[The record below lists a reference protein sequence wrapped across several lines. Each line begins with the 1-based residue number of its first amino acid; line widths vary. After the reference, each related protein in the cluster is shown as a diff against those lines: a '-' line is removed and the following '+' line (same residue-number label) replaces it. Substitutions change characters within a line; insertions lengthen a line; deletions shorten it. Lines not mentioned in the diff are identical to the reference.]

1 MIKIIPRTVKYLIFA
16 NLIVYF
22 VCLISMLMGH
32 NLSNI
37 LGLVPY
43 LLVTKYYVWQFVTY
57 MFVHSGPM
65 HIFFN
70 LLMLWMFGTDLCKL
84 WGESFFLKYYIICG
98 LGAGLTVLLLS
109 PLDKASFISPTVG
122 ASGAIFGLFLAYG
135 LIYKK
140 KPIYVFGVVPIEAR
154 YLVMILGTIEFLSLI
169 SEGDKTVSHIA
180 HLGGIATGFAYLKL
194 KDIQRNNRA
203 KNYKKWKASLL
214 NKQINVIYNEFDKKN
229 DPNNHIDW
237 N

>member
-1 MIKIIPRTVKYLIFA
+1 MIKIIPKTVKYLIFA

-22 VCLISMLMGH
+22 ICIVSMLLGY
-32 NLSNI
+32 NLSNL

-43 LLVTKYYVWQFVTY
+43 LLVTKYYVWQFFTY
-57 MFVHSGPM
+57 MFVHAGPM
-65 HIFFN
+65 HLFFN
-70 LLMLWMFGTDLCKL
+70 LLMLWMFGSDLSVL
-84 WGESFFLKYYIICG
+84 WGERFFLKYYTICG
-98 LGAGLTVLLLS
+98 LGAGLTVLMLS
-109 PLDKASFISPTVG
+109 PLDKASFITPTVG

-154 YLVMILGTIEFLSLI
+154 YLVLILGSIEFISLI

-180 HLGGIATGFAYLKL
+180 HLGGLLTGYLYLKL
-194 KDIQRNNRA
+194 KDIQRNRKS
-203 KNYKKWKASLL
+203 KNYKKWKDSLIS
-214 NKQINVIYNEFDKKN
+214 KKINVIYNDFDKNNKP
-229 DPNNHIDW
+229 DNHIDW